1 MVIMNANI
9 YQYGRG
15 FVLELEKEGAK
26 GYGEISPLPGWN
38 TESIGEAFQQ
48 LVSVLMNGPHVH
60 LYPSVSFGLYSAYL
74 DLTNPIPAFEVEVKP
89 KIKLGHL
96 SEKEA
101 ESLVYP
107 GCRVD
112 VNRQWSLEKALSFF
126 KKFPPGMFDYIEE
139 PVNHLSHLTPFV
151 KETGHLIALDETV
164 RDTPLATIE
173 LIPGVKALIVK
184 PTMQGNTLQ
193 ILSQKKIPCVLSS
206 SHETP
211 LGIRRIAEL
220 KRRLSFH
227 TYAMGLL
234 PHQEI
239 GGALPVS
246 NGKLQLQ
253 EITFKPCCAQLLT
266 TLKNV
271 RVI

>member
-1 MVIMNANI
+1 MNGTI

-15 FVLELEKEGAK
+15 FILELEQDGMK
-26 GYGEISPLPGWN
+26 GYGEISPLPGWSK
-38 TESIGEAFQQ
+38 ESPFEALLQ
-48 LVSVLMNGPHVH
+48 LLSSLRQGPSLN
-60 LYPSVSFGLYSAYL
+60 LYPSVSFGLTSAYL
-74 DLTNPIPAFEVEVKP
+74 DLIQPIEPFEVEVKP

-96 SEKEA
+96 SLKEA
-101 ESLVYP
+101 ESLIYP

-112 VNRQWSLEKALSFF
+112 VNRQWPLEKALSFF

-139 PVNHLSHLTPFV
+139 PVDKLQDIPLFV

-164 RDTPLATIE
+164 REQPLS
-173 LIPGVKALIVK
+173 LLYQVPGVKALIIK
-184 PTMQGNTLQ
+184 PTMQSNTIEL
-193 ILSQKKIPCVLSS
+193 LSQTKIPCVLSS

-211 LGIRRIAEL
+211 IGIRRIAEL
-220 KRRLSFH
+220 KRRLPFQ

-239 GGALPVS
+239 GGALPVW
-246 NGKLQLQ
+246 NGRLKLK
-253 EITFKPCCAQLLT
+253 EIKFNPCCAQLLT

-271 RVI
+271 RVL